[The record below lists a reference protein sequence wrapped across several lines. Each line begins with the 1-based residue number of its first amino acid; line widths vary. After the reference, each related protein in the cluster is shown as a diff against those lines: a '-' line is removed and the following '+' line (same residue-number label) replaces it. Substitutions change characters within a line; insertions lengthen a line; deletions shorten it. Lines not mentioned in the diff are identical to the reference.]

1 MKITIEHLEFPLSVK
16 DKITKIPKI
25 SKLHLDFISGKNIH
39 FDKTNLSIK
48 EPHKIIISNESS
60 CLILI
65 SYEDD
70 NNLYVKDSHEIMT
83 LSRLSDLVL
92 KMWKMKKIEKIL
104 NFYFSLFYKGLRA
117 VLGYNFQK
125 RAVACPKKMWYYGN
139 IRQLSIGIFFSRIY
153 GV

>member
-16 DKITKIPKI
+16 HKITKIPKI

-83 LSRLSDLVL
+83 LSKLSDLVL
-92 KMWKMKKIEKIL
+92 KMWKMKKIEIFL
-104 NFYFSLFYKGLRA
+104 NFIFSLFYKG
-117 VLGYNFQK
+117 
-125 RAVACPKKMWYYGN
+125 
-139 IRQLSIGIFFSRIY
+139 
-153 GV
+153 

>member
-16 DKITKIPKI
+16 DKITKIPQI

-65 SYEDD
+65 SYEND

-83 LSRLSDLVL
+83 LSKLSDLIL
-92 KMWKMKKIEKIL
+92 KMWKTQKKL
-104 NFYFSLFYKGLRA
+104 
-117 VLGYNFQK
+117 
-125 RAVACPKKMWYYGN
+125 
-139 IRQLSIGIFFSRIY
+139 IF
-153 GV
+153 

>member
-1 MKITIEHLEFPLSVK
+1 MKITIEHLEFPLNVK
-16 DKITKIPKI
+16 DTITKIPKI

-65 SYEDD
+65 SYEHD
-70 NNLYVKDSHEIMT
+70 NNLYVKDSLEIMT

-92 KMWKMKKIEKIL
+92 KM
-104 NFYFSLFYKGLRA
+104 
-117 VLGYNFQK
+117 
-125 RAVACPKKMWYYGN
+125 
-139 IRQLSIGIFFSRIY
+139 
-153 GV
+153 

>member
-1 MKITIEHLEFPLSVK
+1 MKITIEHLEFPLNVK

-65 SYEDD
+65 SYEHD
-70 NNLYVKDSHEIMT
+70 NNLYVKDSLEIMT

-92 KMWKMKKIEKIL
+92 KMWKMKKIKI
-104 NFYFSLFYKGLRA
+104 FFKFIFPFIYKG
-117 VLGYNFQK
+117 
-125 RAVACPKKMWYYGN
+125 
-139 IRQLSIGIFFSRIY
+139 
-153 GV
+153 